1 MFTHVSRN
9 STSIVPSP
17 TDVSRVSSL
26 RTQSVA
32 RLPLLALVLLVAGF
46 LGLGLAEA
54 WSDAPTFDEPVYVAA
69 GIAGVLHHDVT
80 FNDEHPPLPKV
91 LAALPVLLAH
101 PVIPPNGRWSGN
113 DEQSYASRF
122 VAAQLAAG
130 TLRRVT
136 FASRLVPLAESA
148 GVAFVLFALG
158 AELFG
163 PGAGALAGALWLAAP
178 FVLGIGHLDG
188 VDIPFSL
195 TTALSAW
202 ALARWLRSRHTRGLI
217 WVGLALGAVAI
228 TQISGLLI
236 VAGSLAVILA
246 VEWRA
251 GIQRAVARTALT
263 GLVALIAIWASY
275 VVLTPSVIWKSP
287 SVLPRPYL
295 DGVSYLGS
303 QDTVGTTGYVAGI
316 AYQGGRWWFWP
327 VSLVI
332 KWPAASL
339 LLLVAGTA
347 VAALGW
353 RRLSPGVPSRLAGA
367 VVLPA
372 ALLTA
377 FTLTMPRDIG
387 LRYLLPVMA
396 LWAVLAGALVPAVT
410 ALRPRPRHLAQAS
423 VAGLL
428 TLALLATIWSFPNSL
443 AWTTRPFRPAYRA
456 VTDSNI
462 DWGQG
467 LYALSAWSERHHPWI
482 AYFGPRGITPAAIP
496 GARALPGTAP
506 AGISGWVAVSVTALN
521 SSNRSSLAWLRRWC
535 PVGVLDGSILLYRFR
550 EPPLSAAPIPVQPPA
565 LCPGPWSSVR

>member
-91 LAALPVLLAH
+91 LAALPVLLTH

-195 TTALSAW
+195 TTALSGW

-251 GIQRAVARTALT
+251 GIERRDEFYHQRGELPLAVGGHLILAYAAGVDSTAPSTTLVICPIWPASAASPGSVIATTAGPMDTRAVR
-263 GLVALIAIWASY
+263 IASSPASQEEC
-275 VVLTPSVIWKSP
+275 
-287 SVLPRPYL
+287 
-295 DGVSYLGS
+295 DG
-303 QDTVGTTGYVAGI
+303 
-316 AYQGGRWWFWP
+316 
-327 VSLVI
+327 
-332 KWPAASL
+332 
-339 LLLVAGTA
+339 
-347 VAALGW
+347 
-353 RRLSPGVPSRLAGA
+353 
-367 VVLPA
+367 
-372 ALLTA
+372 
-377 FTLTMPRDIG
+377 
-387 LRYLLPVMA
+387 
-396 LWAVLAGALVPAVT
+396 
-410 ALRPRPRHLAQAS
+410 
-423 VAGLL
+423 
-428 TLALLATIWSFPNSL
+428 
-443 AWTTRPFRPAYRA
+443 
-456 VTDSNI
+456 
-462 DWGQG
+462 
-467 LYALSAWSERHHPWI
+467 
-482 AYFGPRGITPAAIP
+482 
-496 GARALPGTAP
+496 
-506 AGISGWVAVSVTALN
+506 
-521 SSNRSSLAWLRRWC
+521 
-535 PVGVLDGSILLYRFR
+535 
-550 EPPLSAAPIPVQPPA
+550 
-565 LCPGPWSSVR
+565 

>member
-1 MFTHVSRN
+1 MFTLVSRN
-9 STSIVPSP
+9 STSTVPSLK
-17 TDVSRVSSL
+17 DVSRGPSL
-26 RTQSVA
+26 RTRSVA

-69 GIAGVLHHDVT
+69 GIAGMLHHDVT

-113 DEQSYASRF
+113 DERSYASRF

-163 PGAGALAGALWLAAP
+163 PGAGALAGALWLASP

-202 ALARWLRSRHTRGLI
+202 ALARWLRSRCTRGLI
-217 WVGLALGAVAI
+217 WVGLALGAAAI
-228 TQISGLLI
+228 TQISGLLV

-251 GIQRAVARTALT
+251 GIQRAVAHTALT
-263 GLVALIAIWASY
+263 GLVALVAIWASY
-275 VVLTPSVIWKSP
+275 VLLNPSVIWKSP

-295 DGVSYLGS
+295 DGASYLAS

-339 LLLVAGTA
+339 LLLVAGAAAA
-347 VAALGW
+347 VLGW
-353 RRLSPGVPSRLAGA
+353 RRLSPGVPGRLAGA

-372 ALLTA
+372 VLLTA

-387 LRYLLPVMA
+387 LRYLLPVIA

-428 TLALLATIWSFPNSL
+428 TLALLATIGSFPNSL
-443 AWTTRPFRPAYRA
+443 AWTTRPFRPAYQA

-482 AYFGPRGITPAAIP
+482 VYFGPRGITPAAVP
-496 GARALPGTAP
+496 GARALPSSAP

-535 PVGVLDGSILLYRFR
+535 PVGVLDDSILLYRFR
-550 EPPLSAAPIPVQPPA
+550 EPPLSTAPIPVQPPA